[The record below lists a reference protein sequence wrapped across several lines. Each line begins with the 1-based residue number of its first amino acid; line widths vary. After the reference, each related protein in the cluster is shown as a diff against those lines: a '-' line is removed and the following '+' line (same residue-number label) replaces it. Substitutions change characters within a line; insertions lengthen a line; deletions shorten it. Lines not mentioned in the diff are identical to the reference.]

1 MKTLLYID
9 PGFGSMVIQVII
21 GAIAAGSA
29 ALYMFRQKVAKFFG
43 RSTKTDSVED
53 AETETEQSSK

>member
-1 MKTLLYID
+1 MNTLLYID

-29 ALYMFRQKVAKFFG
+29 GLYMFRQKVAKFFS
-43 RSTKTDSVED
+43 RNKKSDAVEEID
-53 AETETEQSSK
+53 AEIEQNS

>member
-1 MKTLLYID
+1 MKILLYID

-29 ALYMFRQKVAKFFG
+29 ALYMFRQKVAQFFG
-43 RSTKTDSVED
+43 RSKKDDSIE
-53 AETETEQSSK
+53 EKKSKEEE

>member
-1 MKTLLYID
+1 MKILLYID

-29 ALYMFRQKVAKFFG
+29 ALYMFRQKITKFFN
-43 RSTKTDSVED
+43 RSTKDDSVEKR
-53 AETETEQSSK
+53 ETEKEQKNS

>member
-1 MKTLLYID
+1 MMKTLLYID

-29 ALYMFRQKVAKFFG
+29 ALYMFRQKVAKFFD
-43 RSTKTDSVED
+43 RFKNKD
-53 AETETEQSSK
+53 EQGV

>member
-1 MKTLLYID
+1 MNILLYID

-29 ALYMFRQKVAKFFG
+29 GLYMFRQRIAQFFNRSAKD
-43 RSTKTDSVED
+43 DSVEKI
-53 AETETEQSSK
+53 EEKMEQ